1 MKKHALA
8 LSFFALSAACGG
20 EARPP
25 DALPNAGGG
34 VSGSTGVAAGAGA
47 AATTS
52 SDSSGGGPP
61 SAAGSGGT
69 TAGQAGAAG
78 TAVGGAAA
86 GAPGAAGAGQTAG
99 AGGTGGSATLTFECS
114 QLTGPNVAGEW
125 FAAGFEDAVGS
136 ARWQVKAPHH
146 SFVEDWA
153 NPSHDVWRDADC
165 QGTYTN
171 CEVESVCEKPLVD
184 RVLFVTQ
191 TGDYLGTAQATWE
204 SLIESA
210 LTTLKAKYPALERVE
225 LLTFVRAPNGQD
237 CGSETTVSPMLDA
250 AQQAVAAGSNGF
262 VTVGPHLTASAC
274 ASFSGSPHMTAP
286 GNAEVAQQLAQHYR
300 LP

>member
-1 MKKHALA
+1 LA
-8 LSFFALSAACGG
+8 GQGG
-20 EARPP
+20 SGA
-25 DALPNAGGG
+25 AGGG
-34 VSGSTGVAAGAGA
+34 GA
-47 AATTS
+47 
-52 SDSSGGGPP
+52 
-61 SAAGSGGT
+61 
-69 TAGQAGAAG
+69 AGAAG
-78 TAVGGAAA
+78 WGPSA
-86 GAPGAAGAGQTAG
+86 GSGPSA
-99 AGGTGGSATLTFECS
+99 GGSAALGFDCS

-125 FAAGFEDAVGS
+125 FGAGFEDAVGS
-136 ARWQVKAPHH
+136 ANWQVKAPHH

-153 NPSHDVWRDADC
+153 NPNHDVWRSSDC
-165 QGTYTN
+165 QGTYSD
-171 CEVESVCEKPLVD
+171 CEIKSACENSAVD

-191 TGDYLGTAQATWE
+191 TGDYLGTPQAMWE

-210 LTTLKAKYPALERVE
+210 LSTLKGKYPALERVE

-274 ASFSGSPHMTAP
+274 ASFSGSPHMTAQ
-286 GNAEVAQQLAQHYR
+286 GNAEVAQQLARHYE